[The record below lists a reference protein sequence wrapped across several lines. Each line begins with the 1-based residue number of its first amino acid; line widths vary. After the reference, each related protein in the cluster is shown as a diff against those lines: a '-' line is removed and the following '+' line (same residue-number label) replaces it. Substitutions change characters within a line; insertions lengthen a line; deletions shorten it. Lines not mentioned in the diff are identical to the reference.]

1 MISKLITPRGLLLN
15 FSLLIAHGCLNV
27 SPLTGTQLYNFFNF
41 LSEFLTGMSQPL
53 MMKAFLTG
61 WP

>member
-27 SPLTGTQLYNFFNF
+27 SPLIGTQLYNFLNF
-41 LSEFLTGMSQPL
+41 LSEFLTGTISH
-53 MMKAFLTG
+53 
-61 WP
+61 